1 MTFSIVMSCRTNTSS
16 MAGFTSHAIAPSI
29 AATTIASA
37 VPRHS
42 APTCGRR

>member
-1 MTFSIVMSCRTNTSS
+1 MTFSIVRSRRMKISS